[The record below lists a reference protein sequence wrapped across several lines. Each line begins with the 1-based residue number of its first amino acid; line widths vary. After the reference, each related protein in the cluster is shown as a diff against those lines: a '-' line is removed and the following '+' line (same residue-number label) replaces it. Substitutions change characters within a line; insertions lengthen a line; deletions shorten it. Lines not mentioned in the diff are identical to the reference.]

1 MKYVIC
7 HLNFDFLNSGHC
19 LLFTSGSWQE
29 DDGLL
34 NISWAS
40 KFYCV
45 FPIFSGIFIFVL
57 SAASIYRLTK
67 LYHKEEES
75 TFLWLFVDAF
85 LSLISCAML
94 LTSAIFITLGFI
106 VWCEIMNERFPSCDT
121 AQGQNI
127 TKPDVHIRTNGFYT
141 QMGVSQFGGW
151 SSFATWVGLSTFAIL
166 KLINNHQLRNLRVSM
181 YLERQRLVNEDNF
194 RENLTD
200 APRSD
205 SLSD

>member
-1 MKYVIC
+1 MCALILTIYLC
-7 HLNFDFLNSGHC
+7 SGNC
-19 LLFTSGSWQE
+19 LLFSGGSWQE

-45 FPIFSGIFIFVL
+45 FPVITGFFIFVL
-57 SAASIYRLTK
+57 SIVQIYRLTK
-67 LYHKEEES
+67 LYHKEEDS
-75 TFLWLFVDAF
+75 SFLGLFLDASC
-85 LSLISCAML
+85 SLLSCAMVL
-94 LTSAIFITLGFI
+94 SSAILITLGFI
-106 VWCEIMNERFPSCDT
+106 RWCGLMNERFPSCDT
-121 AQGQNI
+121 ADGQNI
-127 TKPDVHIRTNGFYT
+127 TKTEVKIRTNGFYT

-200 APRSD
+200 APHNDSSSD
-205 SLSD
+205 